1 MIKSI
6 RQVLRHSAH
15 SGPVYALTGSDDN
28 QFFFS
33 GSGDGTV
40 IKWTINSLE
49 KPVATA
55 RIDGQIFS
63 MLCLDDKQH
72 LIVGTMSGTIHV
84 IDLNFKKEI
93 HCITFH
99 EESIFDL
106 KRYDNKIFAASK
118 DGSIS
123 VWSMADYSLERVV
136 TISTSSLRMIDFND
150 SEQHA
155 AIASSDNNIYILDLR
170 SYKISSVLTGPSN
183 SVFSVAFDKLH
194 HKLLAGSRDAML
206 YQYELGTMNSHKINA
221 HLYTINHIQVLGNS
235 KYFAT
240 ASRDKTI
247 RLWNSDTL
255 ELLKVIDKEKYN
267 GHVNSVNRLLWLP
280 SSSYLV
286 SGGDDRTV
294 MVWEIEMVNDKS

>member
-1 MIKSI
+1 MITSI
-6 RQVLRHSAH
+6 RQVLRYSTHA
-15 SGPVYALTGSDDN
+15 GPVYALTGSDDN

-40 IKWTINSLE
+40 VKWMIDSLD

-63 MLCLDDKQH
+63 LLYLGDKEH
-72 LIVGTMSGTIHV
+72 LVVGTMSGTMHV

-99 EESIFDL
+99 QESVFDI
-106 KRYDNKIFAASK
+106 KRYGNKIFAVSK

-123 VWSMADYSLERVV
+123 IWSTEDYSLDKVI

-150 SEQHA
+150 TKEEA
-155 AIASSDNNIYILDLR
+155 AIASSDNNIYLLDLR
-170 SYKISSVLTGPSN
+170 SGKISSVLAGPSN

-194 HKLLAGSRDAML
+194 DKLLAGSRDAML
-206 YQYELGTMNSHKINA
+206 YQYDLGTLNFNKINA
-221 HLYTINHIQVLGNS
+221 HLYTINHIQILG
-235 KYFAT
+235 KGDCFVT

-280 SSSYLV
+280 TSNYLV

-294 MVWEIEMVNDKS
+294 IVWEIEIMNDKS

>member
-1 MIKSI
+1 M
-6 RQVLRHSAH
+6 RYSAH
-15 SGPVYALTGSDDN
+15 AGPVYALAGSENN

-33 GSGDGTV
+33 GSGDGTI
-40 IKWTINSLE
+40 IKWTINSLD

-63 MLCLDDKQH
+63 MLYLGDKQH
-72 LIVGTMSGTIHV
+72 LIVGTMSGNIHV
-84 IDLNFKKEI
+84 IDLNLKKEI

-106 KRYDNKIFAASK
+106 KRCDNNIFAASK

-123 VWSMADYSLERVV
+123 IWSTTDYSLDRVV

-155 AIASSDNNIYILDLR
+155 AIASSDNNIYILDLLT
-170 SYKISSVLTGPSN
+170 YKITSVLTGPSN
-183 SVFSVAFDKLH
+183 SVFSVAFDNLH

-206 YQYELGTMNSHKINA
+206 YQYELDTMNSQKVNA
-221 HLYTINHIQVLGNS
+221 HLYTINHIQFLGNS
-235 KYFAT
+235 ECFAT

-255 ELLKVIDKEKYN
+255 GLLKVIDKEKYN

-280 SSSYLV
+280 SSNYLV

-294 MVWEIEMVNDKS
+294 IVWEIEMVNDKS